1 MGSVGSDDR
10 GPEDADVV
18 VLGLVDLR
26 GVHAVLGEVAGA
38 AEGVVVRAA
47 KVIWKSGCFF
57 CTCSFSIALALCCAL
72 DLTLF
77 LSMSKKEPE
86 KEQSNAS
93 KLNAELFLPLQRT
106 I

>member
-26 GVHAVLGEVAGA
+26 GVHAVLCEVAGA

-47 KVIWKSGCFF
+47 
-57 CTCSFSIALALCCAL
+57 TSFSSPFFA
-72 DLTLF
+72 
-77 LSMSKKEPE
+77 
-86 KEQSNAS
+86 
-93 KLNAELFLPLQRT
+93 
-106 I
+106 